1 MTGTSNSTAL
11 AYFATPGPLTD
22 LAAHASRVR
31 DLPDALTD
39 LCRARRRQLS
49 LEAGGAAV
57 LKCGTMAPRRDA
69 EALRLEIRRLRE
81 EVARL
86 RADETT
92 YREIVHR
99 TNSIVL
105 RWDAEGRIIFMND
118 FGQRLFGYT
127 SDELVGHS
135 VLGRIVPDTE
145 SSGRDL
151 VAMIHDLLRH
161 PERYLSN
168 ENENVGRDGQRLW
181 ITWRNTPI
189 IDDEGNLI
197 EILSTGIDTSDR
209 KRAEDALRAS
219 EERFR
224 QLAVRD
230 DLTGLYNTRYLYQAL
245 DALIVASAS
254 AGTAFSIIFI
264 DLDRFKQ
271 VVDARGHLNGSRAI
285 QEVAATI
292 RGCLTPPAWA
302 VAYAG
307 DEFVVVLPGIAR
319 AAALE
324 KAQDIRARIGET
336 AYLALTGRPVRLA
349 ASFGVATYPDDARDL
364 EGLLALGDQALFSV
378 KRSGRDGIAAA
389 GPRDADAP
397 ASSAPPVRGS
407 AHSRT

>member
-1 MTGTSNSTAL
+1 MLDGR
-11 AYFATPGPLTD
+11 PIG
-22 LAAHASRVR
+22 AH
-31 DLPDALTD
+31 
-39 LCRARRRQLS
+39 
-49 LEAGGAAV
+49 LEAAGAAV
-57 LKCGTMAPRRDA
+57 LNCSTMAPRRDLPA
-69 EALRLEIRRLRE
+69 LRE
-81 EVARL
+81 EIALLQREVAAL
-86 RADETT
+86 RSAEAT

-105 RWDAEGRIIFMND
+105 RWDPEGRVIFLNE
-118 FGQRLFGYT
+118 FGQRFFGYT
-127 SDELVGHS
+127 NEEVVGRS
-135 VLGRIVPDTE
+135 VLGLIVPDTE

-168 ENENVGRDGQRLW
+168 ENENMRRDGERVW

-189 IDDEGNLI
+189 IDAEGRLV
-197 EILSTGIDTSDR
+197 EILSSGIDTTDH

-224 QLAVRD
+224 QLSVRD

-245 DALIVASAS
+245 DALIASSAA
-254 AGTAFSIIFI
+254 AGTSFSVLFI
-264 DLDRFKQ
+264 DLDHFKR

-292 RGCLTPPAWA
+292 RSCLDPPAWA

-307 DEFVVVLPGIAR
+307 DEFVVVLPGLAR
-319 AAALE
+319 QAALD
-324 KAQDIRARIGET
+324 KAGEIRARIRET
-336 AYLALTGRPVRLA
+336 AYLAATGRTARLA

-389 GPRDADAP
+389 GRRRTS
-397 ASSAPPVRGS
+397 ASTR
-407 AHSRT
+407 